1 MDGWSCH
8 LHPNRRTDIG
18 RKTKFVSEHVIKAH
32 VISWRK
38 SQSKRW
44 AGGCEEEKR
53 VLSWRSSFGSHLC
66 GSGGNGYEV
75 GDIDCP
81 PLSLVWPM

>member
-1 MDGWSCH
+1 MDGHAIYILTEEQILGERPSLFLSMLSRHITW
-8 LHPNRRTDIG
+8 
-18 RKTKFVSEHVIKAH
+18 
-32 VISWRK
+32 WK

-53 VLSWRSSFGSHLC
+53 VLGWRSSFGSNLC
-66 GSGGNGYEV
+66 GSGGNGYQV

-81 PLSLVWPM
+81 LLSLVWPM